1 MAVNV
6 TLLVLEGKGWIEQ
19 GLLLIKRDRRYF
31 SSGCEPMTQL
41 GHFMEVLSG
50 HTRRTLA
57 IVRKGGMGEVS

>member
-19 GLLLIKRDRRYF
+19 GLLLIKRVGPYF
-31 SSGCEPMTQL
+31 SSSCEPTIQL
-41 GHFMEVLSG
+41 SHFMGALSG
-50 HTRRTLA
+50 YARRTLA